1 MPQVSRAG
9 IAGTSTACFRISLGY
24 DVTVTIDPE
33 LIEVAACDVD
43 GVPCA
48 GRRAEL
54 GALRRAGYTDLSM
67 GRIYEGHVNALQ
79 LIARFGNAT
88 QRDTVFEDVRR
99 GRLFGVWNTQDDAP
113 VRIVADGA
121 RFRLTGSKSWASGAT
136 FVARPIVTATWPD
149 GSLQMC
155 VVPMD
160 AVSPRIDA
168 TAWRPHGMRDSES
181 YLVAFDGIVL
191 DATRLIG
198 RPGDYVRQPWFFG
211 GAVRFTAVQTGGIER
226 LVFETAQYL
235 AHRGRAGDLLQT
247 MRLGEMR
254 VALRTAL
261 HWLDVG
267 ADAWSAYDAG
277 PGDEAAAQA
286 VVEAADGAR
295 IAIEGAALSVIERA
309 MRAIGARGL
318 QEPLPFVRL
327 VRDLEMYLR
336 QPAPD
341 AAIARVGRA
350 AFEATSAQ
358 RSAASATV
366 VGSGGTPANV

>member
-1 MPQVSRAG
+1 MGIGRNVRRASDRHG
-9 IAGTSTACFRISLGY
+9 S
-24 DVTVTIDPE
+24 V
-33 LIEVAACDVD
+33 
-43 GVPCA
+43 A
-48 GRRAEL
+48 GRL
-54 GALRRAGYTDLSM
+54 
-67 GRIYEGHVNALQ
+67 
-79 LIARFGNAT
+79 AT
-88 QRDTVFEDVRR
+88 DVRR
-99 GRLFGVWNTQDDAP
+99 SDGCRLAKNRCD
-113 VRIVADGA
+113 RVAATRHA
-121 RFRLTGSKSWASGAT
+121 RFRKLSRRIRRHR
-136 FVARPIVTATWPD
+136 ARRHTADRP
-149 GSLQMC
+149 
-155 VVPMD
+155 
-160 AVSPRIDA
+160 
-168 TAWRPHGMRDSES
+168 AWR
-181 YLVAFDGIVL
+181 YA
-191 DATRLIG
+191 
-198 RPGDYVRQPWFFG
+198 RQPWFFG

-261 HWLDVG
+261 HWLDAG